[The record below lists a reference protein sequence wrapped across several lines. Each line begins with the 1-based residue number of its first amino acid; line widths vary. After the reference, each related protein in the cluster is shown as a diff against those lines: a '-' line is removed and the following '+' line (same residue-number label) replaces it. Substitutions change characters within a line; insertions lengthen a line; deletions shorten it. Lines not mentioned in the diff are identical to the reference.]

1 MAVVGAQLAEDIIA
15 AFPPTWNYRNVAA
28 FNRRW
33 LDALCDGFQAMW
45 QAGTMTPGTGPPPAG
60 TYNHTHT
67 LVALV
72 SATMAAPP
80 KAILTGVG
88 GRTTIFADTIS
99 AQVAAFL
106 VANTTMDII
115 DGAITHIHSFTA
127 FGDSNTLST
136 DIQTALQATGLFNV
150 GASVLPVWFNA
161 FSSALLAHLLANAG
175 MVTNE
180 GSSHVHVLE

>member
-1 MAVVGAQLAEDIIA
+1 
-15 AFPPTWNYRNVAA
+15 
-28 FNRRW
+28 
-33 LDALCDGFQAMW
+33 
-45 QAGTMTPGTGPPPAG
+45 MTLGTGPPPAA
-60 TYNHTHT
+60 TYLHTHT

-80 KAILTGVG
+80 KAILTGAG

-115 DGAITHIHSFTA
+115 DGAVLHLHSFTA
-127 FGDSNTLST
+127 FGDANTLSIN
-136 DIQTALQATGLFNV
+136 IQTALQATGLFNV

-175 MVTNE
+175 MAMAL
-180 GSSHVHVLE
+180 GSGHVHVLE